1 MRTSDWTYKTAG
13 QLSEALMAR
22 KVSAVE
28 LAREAIGRI
37 EACEPKINAVCVR
50 DFTAAAEAARRADA
64 RLAAGERGPLLG
76 VPMTIKESFN
86 LAGTPTT
93 WGLLEHRNFVAA
105 EDALAVQRLKAAGAV
120 ILGKTNVPVALADW
134 QSYNDIYGVTNN
146 PHDLSRSP
154 GGSSGG
160 SSAALAVG
168 YGALSIGSDIGG
180 SLRVPAH
187 FCGIFAHKPTF
198 ALAPPRGHSFPGA
211 PPLPGSIDLSVI
223 GPMARSAGDL
233 EVLLEAIVAP
243 DDLEDGVG
251 YRLELPPARHARL
264 ADFRV
269 LALDAHPLTAT
280 EACVRSAIGELASG
294 LEKAGAA
301 VVRASELLPDMT
313 SGARLYMR
321 LLMATLAAR
330 FPAEAQQR
338 LRTAAAALDPS
349 DASLGAERLRG
360 AAASFREWTAD
371 NARRIGARARWRAL
385 FATFDAVICP
395 VTPTPAFPHDHSP
408 DQEKRRLMI
417 NGEPHAYLDSLLW
430 PGVATLPGLPATAL
444 PIGRSPEG
452 LPIGAQ
458 IIGPWL
464 EDRTPLQLA
473 RLIEREFGGF
483 GPPKAFAA

>member
-1 MRTSDWTYKTAG
+1 MPA
-13 QLSEALMAR
+13 
-22 KVSAVE
+22 
-28 LAREAIGRI
+28 
-37 EACEPKINAVCVR
+37 
-50 DFTAAAEAARRADA
+50 
-64 RLAAGERGPLLG
+64 
-76 VPMTIKESFN
+76 
-86 LAGTPTT
+86 
-93 WGLLEHRNFVAA
+93 
-105 EDALAVQRLKAAGAV
+105 
-120 ILGKTNVPVALADW
+120 ALADW

-223 GPMARSAGDL
+223 GPMARSASDL

-251 YRLELPPARHARL
+251 YRLELPPARHTRL

-280 EACVRSAIGELASG
+280 EACVRSTIGELASG
-294 LEKAGAA
+294 LEKAGAT

-330 FPAEAQQR
+330 FPAEAQER
-338 LRTAAAALDPS
+338 LRSAAAALDPCGREFRRRT
-349 DASLGAERLRG
+349 ASRRRLLVPGMDCRQ
-360 AAASFREWTAD
+360 RQTH
-371 NARRIGARARWRAL
+371 RRARALAGAVRHIRRCDL
-385 FATFDAVICP
+385 SCDA
-395 VTPTPAFPHDHSP
+395 D
-408 DQEKRRLMI
+408 
-417 NGEPHAYLDSLLW
+417 
-430 PGVATLPGLPATAL
+430 
-444 PIGRSPEG
+444 
-452 LPIGAQ
+452 
-458 IIGPWL
+458 
-464 EDRTPLQLA
+464 A
-473 RLIEREFGGF
+473 RLS
-483 GPPKAFAA
+483 A